1 MLSDKRRSRR
11 DLRKGRVVLSACFP
25 NDARIRSAS
34 VEINMCVEKL
44 PWILVLVEERRKG
57 ELRSL
62 DFLIGCS
69 KTIFIS
75 LGIMH
80 AIEQVG
86 YMHAYC

>member
-1 MLSDKRRSRR
+1 MLSDKRRSKR
-11 DLRKGRVVLSACFP
+11 DLRKGRVVLAACFP

-34 VEINMCVEKL
+34 VEINTCVEKL

-75 LGIMH
+75 LGIM
-80 AIEQVG
+80 QLNK
-86 YMHAYC
+86 